1 MGRVKRVGPYKFMQE
16 LGGGAY
22 GQVFKCI
29 DTRNQEVRAIKK
41 VELPRQPNPLSP
53 DRSLRKEAEILM
65 KFDSDYIIKCYGDME
80 TENNYYIV
88 LEYCDGGNLRSKI
101 GVGET
106 EALRYVRQI
115 VSAMKAMYGQNILH
129 RDIKPENILLSNGI
143 AKIGDFGTAKSMTMS
158 ERGLA
163 GTLPYMA
170 PEVRFPQIGQ
180 QYDVKVDV
188 WSLGVLTFELI
199 TGRLPYDH
207 EKMTDDI
214 FFFDLREQVTGLQ
227 NVSDPVKELLVRMLQ
242 KQTFRT
248 SFEDLCD
255 HPVFTGPVM
264 ERPFP
269 LIPLTVDDANID
281 RAVKLMEL
289 AKREKVKHPFLL
301 YFKVCQLL
309 ASTRDS
315 LFLEAMKEAKYWLY
329 RSDWESYTTDRLFIE
344 LAVLLCQ
351 KACRGLNANM
361 KETYEEALALLGLVK
376 EYPFLQTFKQTIH
389 DFHASFR

>member
-1 MGRVKRVGPYKFMQE
+1 MGRVKRVGPYKLMQE

-22 GQVFKCI
+22 GQVYKCI
-29 DTRNQEVRAIKK
+29 DTRNQEIRAIKK

-53 DRSLRKEAEILM
+53 DRSLRKEAEILK

-88 LEYCDGGNLRSKI
+88 LEYCDGGNLKAKI

-129 RDIKPENILLSNGI
+129 RDIKPDNILLSNGV

-170 PEVRFPQIGQ
+170 PEVRYPQPGQ

-188 WSLGVLTFELI
+188 WSLGVLTYELI
-199 TGRLPYDH
+199 TGQLPYDY
-207 EKMTDDI
+207 EQLTEDDFYFKLI
-214 FFFDLREQVTGLQ
+214 GKLNAMQD
-227 NVSDPVKELLVRMLQ
+227 VSVPVKELLLRILQ
-242 KQTFRT
+242 KQAGRI

-255 HPVFTGPVM
+255 HPVITGPVL

-269 LIPLTVDDANID
+269 LASVPVDDANMD

-301 YFKVCQLL
+301 YFKVCQLM
-309 ASTRDS
+309 AATRDS
-315 LFLEAMKEAKYWLY
+315 LFLEAMKEAKHWIY

-344 LAVLLCQ
+344 LAVTLCQ
-351 KACRGLNANM
+351 KACRGLNTNM
-361 KETYEEALALLGLVK
+361 KENYEEALALLGLVK